1 MKKFLAIII
10 SILTLS
16 FISLPAFADSPAD
29 ISITLSPSTTGSVYI
44 CGGTSDNSC
53 DGYNYL
59 IVNIN
64 SGSSVR
70 SYDSTITANF
80 YDSSLGT
87 IVNGRISA
95 SPLSDSLV
103 LSLASSDMTSLYF
116 TKPAWL
122 SDGSVSIVL
131 STSQGCP
138 ACPTPEPCPEP
149 VDAPYFVQL
158 VIDAFWK
165 YHTAFAGGAVA
176 ILAIFLVYR
185 VIKGRLR

>member
-29 ISITLSPSTTGSVYI
+29 IVYVIDSSNESTSYTLCDNSGSVSCSGYNYVFIDYNFTTTTNTYFNLAIDNISNRVYWPKVQYNQVYSLNNPSKVGYGVAQTGLQSGQTITITLS
-44 CGGTSDNSC
+44 
-53 DGYNYL
+53 
-59 IVNIN
+59 
-64 SGSSVR
+64 
-70 SYDSTITANF
+70 A
-80 YDSSLGT
+80 
-87 IVNGRISA
+87 
-95 SPLSDSLV
+95 
-103 LSLASSDMTSLYF
+103 
-116 TKPAWL
+116 
-122 SDGSVSIVL
+122 
-131 STSQGCP
+131 SQGCP

-165 YHTAFAGGAVA
+165 YHIAFAGGAVA